1 MGEEIRDSHFT
12 PADFVAFELRLREE
26 TTLLQEMLAGGMFS
40 THGNM
45 AGIELE
51 AWIIDEHARPLPI
64 NERFLAELDHA
75 MVVPELSAFNVELN
89 VEPQRLTGRALSLL
103 GGELVATWHAC
114 RDAARRLGADVVAIG
129 ILPTVHDGD
138 LTLSHMSNAQRYRA
152 LNEQILAAH
161 GGAPLV
167 LDIQGR
173 QHLQAEHNHVMVE
186 AAATSLQLHLQVTPD
201 EAASVYNAT
210 LLASAAVVA
219 VSANSPY
226 VFEHDLW
233 DESRIPLFEQ
243 SIGAGSGG
251 GGRVTFGDRFES
263 GSLVHCFTENL
274 ARFPVLL
281 PSLRHDAPANLSH
294 LRLHNGTIWRWNRP
308 LVGFDDDGTPHLR
321 IEHRV
326 IPAGPTI
333 IDALANAA
341 FFWGL
346 VRALVDRGEADTP
359 SITFEQ
365 ARWNFYE
372 AARYG
377 LHSSTNW
384 LDGRLRPLREVL
396 IEDCLPLAVE
406 GLGQLGIEPGHI
418 DHFLGIIGERVASD
432 QNGATWQ
439 RRWVARHGFDVRAL
453 TENYMHRQNTEIP
466 VHEWDVHA

>member
-1 MGEEIRDSHFT
+1 MGEEIRDSRFT
-12 PADFVAFELRLREE
+12 RADFVAFEARLREE
-26 TTLLQEMLAGGMFS
+26 TTLIEAMLDAGVFS
-40 THGNM
+40 SRGKM
-45 AGIELE
+45 VGIELE
-51 AWIIDEHARPLPI
+51 AWIVDEHARPLPL
-64 NERFLAELDHA
+64 NERLLAELDNA
-75 MVVPELSAFNVELN
+75 MVVPELSAFNIELN
-89 VEPQRLTGRALSLL
+89 VEPQILTGRALSLL

-114 RDAARRLGADVVAIG
+114 REAARRLGADVVAIG

-138 LTLSHMSNAQRYRA
+138 LTLTNMSNAERYRA
-152 LNEQILAAH
+152 LNEQILAAR
-161 GGAPLV
+161 GGEPLRV
-167 LDIQGR
+167 DIQGH
-173 QHLQAEHNHVMVE
+173 QHLAVEHDHVMVE
-186 AAATSLQLHLQVTPD
+186 AAATSLQLHQQVTPE
-201 EAASVYNAT
+201 EAASVYNAS
-210 LLASAAVVA
+210 LIASAAVVA

-226 VFEHDLW
+226 AFEHDLW

-251 GGRVTFGDRFES
+251 GGRVTFGDRFET
-263 GSLVHCFTENL
+263 GSLAACFAENL

-281 PSLRHDAPANLSH
+281 PSLRHEAAEQLSH

-308 LVGFDDDGTPHLR
+308 LVGFDADGTPHLR

-333 IDALANAA
+333 IDAFANAA
-341 FFWGL
+341 LFWGL
-346 VRALVDRGEADTP
+346 VRALVDRGEANAP

-377 LHSSTNW
+377 LHCSTHW

-396 IEDCLPLAVE
+396 IEDCIPLAAE
-406 GLGQLGIEPGHI
+406 GLARLGIEAGHI
-418 DHFLGIIGERVASD
+418 DHFLGIIGERTASG

-453 TENYMHRQNTEIP
+453 TENYMQRQNTEIP
-466 VHEWDVHA
+466 VHEWDLRA

>member
-1 MGEEIRDSHFT
+1 MGEEIRDSRFS
-12 PADFVAFELRLREE
+12 PADFVAFGLRLREE
-26 TTLLQEMLAGGMFS
+26 TTLLQEMLEAGAFS
-40 THGNM
+40 TCGNM

-51 AWIIDEHARPLPI
+51 AWLVDEHAWPLPI
-64 NERFLAELDHA
+64 NERFLAELDSA
-75 MVVPELSAFNVELN
+75 MVVPELSAFNIELN
-89 VEPQRLTGRALSLL
+89 VTPQRLTGRALSLL

-138 LTLSHMSNAQRYRA
+138 LSLAHMSNTRRYRA
-152 LNEQILAAH
+152 LNEQILAAR

-173 QHLQAEHNHVMVE
+173 QHLEAEHDHVMVE

-201 EAASVYNAT
+201 EAASVYNAS
-210 LLASAAVVA
+210 LIASAAVVA

-226 VFEHDLW
+226 AFGHDLW

-251 GGRVTFGDRFES
+251 GGRVTFGTGFES
-263 GSLVHCFTENL
+263 GSLARCFTENL

-281 PSLRHDAPANLSH
+281 PSLRHDAPELLSH

-308 LVGFDDDGTPHLR
+308 LVGFDADDTPHFR

-333 IDALANAA
+333 IDAFANAA
-341 FFWGL
+341 LFWGL
-346 VRALVDRGEADTP
+346 VRALVDRGKADTP
-359 SITFEQ
+359 AITFEQ

-377 LHSSTNW
+377 LHCATNW

-396 IEDCLPLAVE
+396 IEDCVPLAAE
-406 GLGQLGIEPGHI
+406 GLERLGVDAGHI
-418 DHFLGIIGERVASD
+418 EHFLGIISERAASD

-439 RRWVARHGFDVRAL
+439 RRWVARHGFDVQAL

>member
-1 MGEEIRDSHFT
+1 MGEEIRDSRFT

-26 TTLLQEMLAGGMFS
+26 TTLLQEMLEAGAFS
-40 THGNM
+40 TCDSM

-51 AWIIDEHARPLPI
+51 AWIVDEHARPLPI
-64 NERFLAELDHA
+64 NERFLAELNHA

-138 LTLSHMSNAQRYRA
+138 LTVAHMSNAQRYRA
-152 LNEQILAAH
+152 LNEQILALR
-161 GGAPLV
+161 GGEPLV

-173 QHLQAEHNHVMVE
+173 QHLAAEHDHVMVE
-186 AAATSLQLHLQVTPD
+186 AAATSLQLHLQVTPE
-201 EAASVYNAT
+201 EAASVYNAS
-210 LLASAAVVA
+210 LIASAAAVA
-219 VSANSPY
+219 VGANSPY
-226 VFEHDLW
+226 AFEHDLW

-251 GGRVTFGDRFES
+251 GGRVTFGDRFET
-263 GSLVHCFTENL
+263 GSLAACFTENL

-281 PSLRHDAPANLSH
+281 PSLRHEPADRLSH

-308 LVGFDDDGTPHLR
+308 LVGFDADGTPHLR

-346 VRALVDRGEADTP
+346 VRALVDRGDAGIP

-377 LHSSTNW
+377 LHCSTNW

-396 IEDCLPLAVE
+396 IEDCLPLAAE
-406 GLGQLGIEPGHI
+406 GLDRFGIDAAHRE
-418 DHFLGIIGERVASD
+418 HFLGIISERVASD